1 MIAKKSSQLSFSIAT
16 FIFIYL
22 LSNSLLMK
30 GFKYFA
36 LRASKVGLISSIRL
50 DGRKTS
56 NLKSLLNFLL
66 RAFKFSFGWSI
77 NLQASR
83 CIVSSPLKLGG
94 GGFSF
99 LKFGQIGG
107 SWKNCSEIGGSLGK
121 RGFPNCF
128 ISFYSEKHV
137 FITIGFFCLVNIHTC
152 SQ

>member
-36 LRASKVGLISSIRL
+36 LRASKIGLISSIRL

-107 SWKNCSEIGGSLGK
+107 SWKNCSEIGGFSWKEGVSKLFHQFLFRKACFHYNWIFLSGK
-121 RGFPNCF
+121 
-128 ISFYSEKHV
+128 YSH
-137 FITIGFFCLVNIHTC
+137 L
-152 SQ
+152 